1 MEETVPEARKMLEVL
16 TQCREETGSATHV
29 LQFFGKHFGQNGHG
43 FTVHFMARNLGRQ
56 IKKKQTCCLVQ
67 ILPGI
72 VSKDPQGADVSMQ
85 MSEFHGGP
93 WATS

>member
-1 MEETVPEARKMLEVL
+1 MPRGDWECDSRLVIFWKTFRTKWPRVYSTLYGTEF
-16 TQCREETGSATHV
+16 GSTN
-29 LQFFGKHFGQNGHG
+29 F
-43 FTVHFMARNLGRQ
+43 
-56 IKKKQTCCLVQ
+56 KKKTCCLVQ

>member
-1 MEETVPEARKMLEVL
+1 MRLTSCNFLENISDKMA
-16 TQCREETGSATHV
+16 TG
-29 LQFFGKHFGQNGHG
+29 LQYTLWHG
-43 FTVHFMARNLGRQ
+43 IWVDKFQ
-56 IKKKQTCCLVQ
+56 KKTCCLVQ